1 MQVKAGWAMVAKNG
15 RRFIGLGALAA
26 GLACA
31 VSLPGT
37 LRAQSGVDGAAPV
50 LKPKTPPPPETP
62 PENTPANIRVESSLV
77 STPVTVIDKSG
88 EFVSDLEEKDFKL
101 IDNGATQRIERF
113 DVSSD
118 PIAAVIVVQTTDS
131 VGSLLGQVRPLGPV
145 FSDLLL
151 APSGEAAVISF
162 SDEIGQLL
170 LFSGDPDRL
179 KVTMQRLESY
189 GSKPRLND
197 AMMQGLTLLETR
209 PKTERRLMVVFS
221 DGTDRGSENE
231 KADVVRRATTDGTTI
246 YAIHLSRMEALL
258 RDPPDQGHP
267 MDPLNANVT
276 RPLAPGV
283 VPTPMNSNNT
293 WDAPYPMIPIITA
306 AGTTVLSEFVKNPL
320 VIYSGYT
327 GGVYYSHWKETTLQ
341 SQLSRICS
349 EVHTQYEIAYIP
361 SNLTDTGFHTIRVE
375 VDKPGLKVRA
385 RAGYFYQKQATK

>member
-1 MQVKAGWAMVAKNG
+1 MAVRNELHFV
-15 RRFIGLGALAA
+15 GLGALLA
-26 GLACA
+26 GLAFA
-31 VSLPGT
+31 VSLPAVLG
-37 LRAQSGVDGAAPV
+37 AQSGVDGAAPA
-50 LKPKTPPPPETP
+50 LKPKAPAPPDPAAED
-62 PENTPANIRVESSLV
+62 TPAKIRVESSLV
-77 STPVTVIDKSG
+77 ATPVTVIDKSG

-101 IDNGATQRIERF
+101 LDNGATQHIERF
-113 DVSSD
+113 EISSD

-131 VGSLLGQVRPLGPV
+131 VGSLLRQVRPLGPV

-151 APSGEAAVISF
+151 APDGEAAVISF
-162 SDEIGQLL
+162 SDQIKQLL
-170 LFSGDPDRL
+170 IFSDDRDRL
-179 KVTMQRLESY
+179 KLTLQRLESY

-197 AMMQGLTLLETR
+197 AMMQGLSLLETR
-209 PKTERRLMVVFS
+209 PKPERRVMVVFS
-221 DGTDRGSENE
+221 DGTDRGSENA

-258 RDPPDQGHP
+258 RDTPDQGHP

-276 RPLAPGV
+276 RPLPPGV
-283 VPTPMNSNNT
+283 APTPMNSNNT

-320 VIYSGYT
+320 EIYSGYT

-341 SQLSRICS
+341 NQLSRICS